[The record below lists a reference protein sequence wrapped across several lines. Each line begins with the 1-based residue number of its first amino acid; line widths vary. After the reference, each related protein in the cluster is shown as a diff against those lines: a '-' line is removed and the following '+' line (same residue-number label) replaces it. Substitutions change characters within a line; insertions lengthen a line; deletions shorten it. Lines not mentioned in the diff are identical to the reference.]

1 MKRTALALTT
11 AGLASGLLLAGTVPA
26 DATIKALGIAGVR
39 TNMAKG
45 EVRAVK
51 GEPRDIGYGR
61 VSMVGKVTRWKYG
74 RNGDRLTVT
83 FAEGVVIQVAT
94 KSEKQR
100 TKLGVGPGS
109 PASLFKEKYPAQAS
123 TCYRVRPGVK
133 NCGYTPDPGAHELS
147 FQVSGDRVVK
157 VVAVLGTY

>member
-39 TNMAKG
+39 TNMSKG

-109 PASLFKEKYPAQAS
+109 PASCSRRSTPHRRRPATGFGPAS
-123 TCYRVRPGVK
+123 RTAA
-133 NCGYTPDPGAHELS
+133 TPPTP
-147 FQVSGDRVVK
+147 VP
-157 VVAVLGTY
+157 TN